1 MSQSR
6 SILALIV
13 ALVCLAAAV
22 PPTVLA
28 QRRDQDKSP
37 SAGMK
42 SVPVFKGIGLDRVAR
57 GKKPPPP
64 SPPQE
69 LSPLVFTDIAKQMRK
84 VEPGSTYVTLD
95 PSHPAVVNKGVLLFW
110 DAYLVESGQNY
121 VYWGEKQWRAGA
133 PGSVG
138 LWIRSPASHQ
148 YLIDCRV
155 SGYQFGLIGNSIGRR
170 GASFKVFGPDGNAEL
185 FDFSNNIVLG
195 NNAESAGFTGPF
207 DLFNYKNTGA
217 HLVFVL
223 TAATSGW
230 YGFQIVPEGGF
241 SKQYSQGV
249 AQWAFFSCEV
259 KNL

>member
-6 SILALIV
+6 SILALIA
-13 ALVCLAAAV
+13 ALVCLATTV

-37 SAGMK
+37 SVSMK
-42 SVPVFKGIGLDRVAR
+42 SVPVFKGNGLDRVAR

-64 SPPQE
+64 PPPQE
-69 LSPLVFTDIAKQMRK
+69 LSPLVFTDIAKQMGK

-95 PSHPAVVNKGVLLFW
+95 PSHPAVVYKGVLLFW
-110 DAYLVESGQNY
+110 DAYLVESGENY
-121 VYWGEKQWRAGA
+121 VYWGEKQMGAA

-155 SGYQFGLIGNSIGRR
+155 SGFRYEGHEIGRS
-170 GASFKVFGPDGNAEL
+170 GAKFKVFGPDGNSQL
-185 FDFSNNIVLG
+185 FDFSNNIVPG
-195 NNAESAGFTGPF
+195 YGSQTF
-207 DLFNYKNTGA
+207 DLFKTGKNAEA

-230 YGFQIVPEGGF
+230 YGFQIVPEGL
-241 SKQYSQGV
+241 V
-249 AQWAFFSCEV
+249 DQWAFFSCEV
-259 KNL
+259 KHL

>member
-1 MSQSR
+1 
-6 SILALIV
+6 
-13 ALVCLAAAV
+13 
-22 PPTVLA
+22 
-28 QRRDQDKSP
+28 
-37 SAGMK
+37 MK

-69 LSPLVFTDIAKQMRK
+69 LSPLVFTDIAKQMGK

-95 PSHPAVVNKGVLLFW
+95 PSHPAVVYKGVLLFW

-155 SGYQFGLIGNSIGRR
+155 SGFRYEGHEIGRS
-170 GASFKVFGPDGNAEL
+170 GAKFKVFGPDGNAEL
-185 FDFSNNIVLG
+185 FDFSNNIVPG
-195 NNAESAGFTGPF
+195 YGSQTF
-207 DLFNYKNTGA
+207 DLFKTGKNAEA